1 MGFKE
6 DAHATPMGRCRM
18 AMGAGA
24 WTVVGGVKR
33 DTADLAHLAYFF
45 LEKRVERILIFFF
58 HSALKKKKNL
68 RPPETLDKKNSAQT
82 LQTMQHPCGS
92 VWCTPEHAEHPFH
105 SQDASACGWGMKG
118 HEVHS
123 LPTDDATA
131 ERVRVPPRVRSG
143 HLPREDHASNL
154 MGPVREITGL
164 LEWRRLFRA
173 VRRIGRK

>member
-1 MGFKE
+1 MG
-6 DAHATPMGRCRM
+6 
-18 AMGAGA
+18 
-24 WTVVGGVKR
+24 
-33 DTADLAHLAYFF
+33 
-45 LEKRVERILIFFF
+45 
-58 HSALKKKKNL
+58 
-68 RPPETLDKKNSAQT
+68 
-82 LQTMQHPCGS
+82 
-92 VWCTPEHAEHPFH
+92 CTPEHAEPPPLPGRQRVWVGHE
-105 SQDASACGWGMKG
+105 G
-118 HEVHS
+118 HEVHP